1 MIDLGELLTQISLG
15 NAAILTNVCLFPLY
29 PGLIAFLGAQAAPQ
43 VVGENGEVI
52 KSRSPWITRSLGVF
66 VLAGVLTMML
76 LIGFIIYVLSST
88 FESILPFVLPVIYL
102 SVIVLG
108 LFMLSGR
115 NPFAKLATIQA
126 PVLSN
131 PFATAYVY
139 GLVFGP
145 MTLPCSGPIITTAFL
160 LGAGDAGS
168 LTVEMIYVIAFGIGF
183 GWPLVVL
190 PFFAVELQRR
200 FTGWMTQNH
209 TMITRVSGGLMIG
222 IGIFGMVTEYIPNQ
236 LA

>member
-1 MIDLGELLTQISLG
+1 MIDWGEFFTQISLG

-29 PGLIAFLGAQAAPQ
+29 PGLIAFLGAQASPQ
-43 VVGENGEVI
+43 VLGEHGQVI
-52 KSRSPWITRSLGVF
+52 KTRSPWITRSLGIF

-76 LIGFIIYVLSST
+76 AIGFVIYVLSST
-88 FESILPFVLPVIYL
+88 FESILPILLPAIYL

-108 LFMLSGR
+108 LLMLSGR

-126 PVLSN
+126 PVLRN
-131 PFATAYVY
+131 PFITAYVY
-139 GLVFGP
+139 GLLFGP

-200 FTGWMTQNH
+200 FTSWMTKNH
-209 TMITRVSGGLMIG
+209 VMITRISGILMIG
-222 IGIFGMVTEYIPNQ
+222 IGIFGMITEYIPNR
-236 LA
+236 